1 VAQLGAAKGVPTPAN
16 RAVWDILALYA
27 DGAK

>member
-1 VAQLGAAKGVPTPAN
+1 VATPAN

-27 DGAK
+27 DGAAPAGRVPAS